1 MGDPWLIFLM
11 LLTPPNI
18 VNASTVSHPPYSG
31 DKQEPVV
38 VLEQVSKRYGSINA
52 LSDVSLTIG
61 HGITGLLGP
70 NGAGKSTLVKTM
82 LGLLRMSSG
91 QGRVLGFD
99 CRHQALDIRAAVGT
113 MPEDDC
119 YVPGLTG
126 VQMVRYA
133 ARLSGL
139 ERVESLRRAHE
150 VLDWC
155 GMTQERYRPVETYSS
170 GMRQKLSF
178 AQALVHDPKLV
189 ILDEPTAGL
198 DPSERRDMLGRI
210 NTLARIHG
218 KAVILSTHILPD
230 VQAVCD
236 WVVVLCRGR
245 VKLSGAL
252 EDLTR
257 PLFPMHRLCVRGD
270 ASAMVQR
277 LEHIGIRAEITFD
290 GSITLHG
297 VDGSTVSGVWRLAA
311 DMGFGVTSLEPMR
324 TSLETLFVDAVRE
337 HSHAAG

>member
-1 MGDPWLIFLM
+1 MVLCTMGD
-11 LLTPPNI
+11 
-18 VNASTVSHPPYSG
+18 SG
-31 DKQEPVV
+31 TIETDRTISWPVGLV
-38 VLEQVSKRYGSINA
+38 GGFQG
-52 LSDVSLTIG
+52 SLTGRENVTFVSRIYTEKRKVPEK
-61 HGITGLLGP
+61 IRYVEEFAELG
-70 NGAGKSTLVKTM
+70 VY
-82 LGLLRMSSG
+82 
-91 QGRVLGFD
+91 FD
-99 CRHQALDIRAAVGT
+99 
-113 MPEDDC
+113 
-119 YVPGLTG
+119 
-126 VQMVRYA
+126 
-133 ARLSGL
+133 
-139 ERVESLRRAHE
+139 
-150 VLDWC
+150 
-155 GMTQERYRPVETYSS
+155 RPFKTYSS